1 MSQEPRIVPGTDI
14 ALYDQAVWTRNTVA
28 DGNYLQSTTLGPISS
43 NDRILASAIAS
54 GDAALYDYIDT
65 NVSSIYEDID
75 TLQTEIDEVSAYSE
89 NLYNTLIVVS
99 GTIRNEVTNEIE
111 EAKEDVCNIINT
123 TVNNTSSVLQGQ
135 IDTLKNATDV
145 VDVVGNYDELTAYN
159 LGLTKNDII
168 KVLDCTYDIYSG
180 EQVYWRYT
188 GDNIS
193 AGTVPQVNEW
203 VAVGALDPYYSTS
216 QIDEMSAYLD
226 VQPGYGLATG
236 VDGNH
241 KVIGMIQRSC
251 TGGTGG
257 GHDGD
262 FSYALGYYSEA
273 NKGLQGFASFA
284 FGANTTADGTDS
296 FAAGNGDH
304 ASGRFSVAIGYTNLA
319 SGNYSVAMGRE
330 NSAMAENSIAIGR
343 GLIGNAPVTLGWFNE
358 DVVGQFI
365 IGCGRDAGYDVTA
378 RKNILLIRNDC
389 VSAADFSAGNVSLS
403 SLKSISAK
411 GNGITNT
418 WTNPLSSVY
427 LSAGRNVTFTTA
439 SNSNK
444 LTMSVS
450 GHVLPPIESTAYN
463 TNVEIDNSGNIIY
476 TQPTIKYISAN
487 QGGVIQE
494 LNTKFSGYYGST
506 LTGSI
511 NSALNV
517 FGDAYGFYP
526 STGFARGGENLVIPM
541 TDGEWITTAY
551 SGSSGCKVFAHT
563 KSGVSHEYKWIDSTM
578 TEIVVYNEANPPTA
592 EELFNKVITAIHKTD
607 GPVVLK
613 IVNGH
618 ITVEEYLPMTKY
630 RSAGGY
636 TSITFGIPDAEGMY
650 FEIAYSAQTQAYTIT
665 KSDRSRI
672 HGIDD
677 QGDLTGLSVTITGT
691 GENGT
696 LSMNEDFYSYN
707 WLPGEWDDY
716 HVPLL
721 TLYDP
726 DDTMCERRGT
736 IFIRCGFM
744 ADPNYYSHNQL
755 PTLYYNSV
763 FGVTHQ
769 GVYAGEADCN
779 FTSFIMLE
787 AVKFGNN
794 NCWIAHGLNGA
805 GLK

>member
-226 VQPGYGLATG
+226 IQPEYGLTTDERNNQKFIGIRHYKCSASF
-236 VDGNH
+236 VDGAA
-241 KVIGMIQRSC
+241 
-251 TGGTGG
+251 
-257 GHDGD
+257 GD
-262 FSYALGYYSEA
+262 YSLALGYGSSA
-273 NKGLQGFASFA
+273 NKGQGGFASFA
-284 FGANTTADGTDS
+284 FGANTTAGGSDS
-296 FAAGNGDH
+296 FAAGNENY
-304 ASGRFSVAIGYTNLA
+304 ASGRYSVAVGYINLA
-319 SGNYSVAMGRE
+319 SGNYSVALGRE
-330 NSAMAENSIAIGR
+330 NSAVSENSIAIGR
-343 GLIGNAPVTLGWFNE
+343 GLSGMSPTTLGTFNE
-358 DVVGQFI
+358 VVNNADFI
-365 IGCGRDAGYDVTA
+365 IGGGTIGSNSVIT
-378 RKNILLIRNDC
+378 RKNLMVILNDR

-476 TQPTIKYISAN
+476 TQPCIKYISSGP
-487 QGGVIQE
+487 GGQE
-494 LNTKFSGYYGST
+494 LQLETKFSGYYGST
-506 LTGSI
+506 LSPLV
-511 NSALNV
+511 NSSLYV
-517 FGDAYGFYP
+517 YGDAYGLYP
-526 STGFARGGENLVIPM
+526 SSGFSRGGQCLLAPT
-541 TDGEWITTAY
+541 TDGEYTYNTTRLF
-551 SGSSGCKVFAHT
+551 VHT
-563 KSGVSHEYKWIDSTM
+563 KSGVNHEYKWINSTLQ
-578 TEIVVYNEANPPTA
+578 EVVPYKSW
-592 EELFNKVITAIHKTD
+592 ELTSTSAISALYTSARDAYHRTD
-607 GPVVLK
+607 GQVLLA
-613 IVNGH
+613 VRQ
-618 ITVEEYLPMTKY
+618 YMTN
-630 RSAGGY
+630 RVRFVPL
-636 TSITFGIPDAEGMY
+636 TD
-650 FEIAYSAQTQAYTIT
+650 YSP
-665 KSDRSRI
+665 
-672 HGIDD
+672 
-677 QGDLTGLSVTITGT
+677 GDGSSVTITFGTPDADGYYIELHHTANGNQYSVSASNRDRKYGIHDQGYITGHDETLTGT
-691 GENGT
+691 GEDGK
-696 LSMNEDFYSYN
+696 LSMDEDYYSYTWQPTN
-707 WLPGEWDDY
+707 FDLGIPA
-716 HVPLL
+716 L
-721 TLYDP
+721 TIMDP
-726 DDTMCERRGT
+726 DDMMCDRHGV
-736 IFIRCGFM
+736 IFIRLYFQ
-744 ADPNYYSHNQL
+744 AAAEYSHHNDL
-755 PTLYYNSV
+755 PHIIYNSIY
-763 FGVTHQ
+763 GQMDYGQ
-769 GVYAGEADCN
+769 GIFAPESDCQ
-779 FTSFIMLE
+779 FRSYIMLE
-787 AVKFGNN
+787 AVKVGNK
-794 NCWIAHGLNGA
+794 NCWLAYGMNG
-805 GLK
+805 GGFK